1 MIYRIEPVIL
11 ELERQRTPI
20 LIISHNAVTRVLYAY
35 LTGKHPEEC
44 VNIPIPLHT
53 VIEIVPH
60 SYGYVER
67 RYDLEAKVEAAY
79 QQKLKS
85 NHTNG
90 NNIVKGIKENGIYN
104 SVDKQVPDISVKSP
118 T

>member
-1 MIYRIEPVIL
+1 MIHRIEPVIL

-53 VIEIVPH
+53 IIEIVPH
-60 SYGYVER
+60 SYGYTER
-67 RYDLEAKVEAAY
+67 RYDLEPKVEAEY
-79 QQKLKS
+79 QKKLKMS
-85 NHTNG
+85 
-90 NNIVKGIKENGIYN
+90 KSCEIKTVN
-104 SVDKQVPDISVKSP
+104 STKQDCMDSVTDNQLPTINVRSP
-118 T
+118 K